1 MKSLFQY
8 SKWKGEIDDS
18 NNKFDNKVKNQ
29 YILIIFVE
37 TTKHFIFLSRR
48 ENEEALFYIRFV
60 SILLAIGLRIRSMSS
75 PALLSRLRPLHSYSM
90 SNQSGRDITR
100 QICEVW
106 RENDEERKMDIG
118 GEKKKERESGSKQR
132 PHQIHATSLR
142 GRCLLTRLS

>member
-118 GEKKKERESGSKQR
+118 GEKKKERERAGASSAHTKF
-132 PHQIHATSLR
+132 TLR
-142 GRCLLTRLS
+142 H